1 MPLKKPTDF
10 FNRKDNQIKEE
21 VNIPKIEVS
30 EKNFDDVFNVF
41 NKYKSYLNNFEEK
54 LNNINSL
61 SEQVSS
67 LREELEKVIRKED
80 LDKAIFSQLL
90 YVNESIA
97 NIENNV
103 KIINEEKLDEIR
115 EDAGFLLQ
123 KVENFIENDIPK
135 FKKNLVDF
143 EIRTESTIQNSIDNK
158 TTPIENT
165 INLFKEDV
173 EEKLVDITQKTI
185 DLQKVKKEVFES
197 LQNIENVVG
206 EETST
211 TSKEIQKVK
220 LEARKKFQEIEES
233 LKQINEV
240 VLAETASNLST
251 LTETIEEN
259 REIDDKQDKRIEYI
273 ENYLRKSALGSFTK
287 NVFDKVVR
295 IESEVV
301 INENRLKKQNQQLE
315 EIQTE
320 IYETIQNLKVNEL
333 VEDNKSLKDKVRQ
346 LENLYEE
353 IKNTKPQVI
362 VEETAPESTKT
373 SDPLTPLDKKYVT
386 LDQLQEH
393 YRVFINRVQQQ
404 LSSLGGGG
412 ETRLQYLD
420 DIVGIATNPAAYDGK
435 YLKYNHSSKNFEFSD
450 VDITND
456 SWVDGVD
463 GPYTLS
469 QVGIGTDSIES
480 SPYPGNSLL
489 VYGNARITGIV
500 SIGTSSITLDPQ
512 SGEIKSGETQLVTAT
527 GDASYTG
534 IVTASAFS
542 GDGSNITNISG
553 SNINMSLNQLS
564 NIDTSNLSGISTDYL
579 MVYDP
584 VSNNFKFVDPK
595 TYFGINNDFNPDPLI
610 DDFGSYS

>member
-1 MPLKKPTDF
+1 MSLKKPTDF
-10 FNRKDNQIKEE
+10 FNRKESHQIKEE
-21 VNIPKIEVS
+21 INIPQVEVS
-30 EKNFDDVFNVF
+30 EKNFEDVFNVF
-41 NKYKSYLNNFEEK
+41 SNYKSYLNNFEEK

-61 SEQVSS
+61 SEQVST
-67 LREELEKVIRKED
+67 LRKELEEVIRKED
-80 LDKAIFSQLL
+80 LEKAILSQLL

-103 KIINEEKLDEIR
+103 KVINEEKLDEIR

-123 KVENFIENDIPK
+123 KVENFVENDIPK
-135 FKKNLVDF
+135 FKKNLLDF
-143 EIRTESTIQNSIDNK
+143 EIRTETR
-158 TTPIENT
+158 IESSVEDKISPLENV
-165 INLFKEDV
+165 ISFFKEDV
-173 EEKLVDITQKTI
+173 ENKLVDITQKTI
-185 DLQKVKKEVFES
+185 DLQKVKEEVFES
-197 LQNIENVVG
+197 IQSIENVIG
-206 EETST
+206 EETSK
-211 TSKEIQKVK
+211 SGKEIQKIR
-220 LEARKKFQEIEES
+220 LEARKKFEEIEDS

-240 VLAETASNLST
+240 VLTETTSNLTT
-251 LTETIEEN
+251 LTETIAEN
-259 REIDDKQDKRIEYI
+259 KTIDEKQDKRIDYI

-315 EIQTE
+315 ELEKE
-320 IYETIQNLKVNEL
+320 IYETIQDLKVNEL
-333 VEDNKSLKDKVRQ
+333 VDDNKSLKNKVRE
-346 LENLYEE
+346 LEELCEE

-373 SDPLTPLDKKYVT
+373 SDPLTPLDKNYVT

-420 DIVGIATNPAAYDGK
+420 DIVGIATNAAAYDGK
-435 YLKYNHSSKNFEFSD
+435 YLKYNHSSKNFEFADALVTGTGVWS
-450 VDITND
+450 N
-456 SWVDGVD
+456 GVD
-463 GPYTLS
+463 GPYTLD

-480 SPYPGNSLL
+480 SPYPGNSLV

-500 SIGTSSITLDPQ
+500 SIGTSSITLDPNE
-512 SGEIKSGETQLVTAT
+512 SVVRVGESIILNASTGKIEIKNE
-527 GDASYTG
+527 
-534 IVTASAFS
+534 
-542 GDGSNITNISG
+542 SG
-553 SNINMSLNQLS
+553 SFDEVLPPQSISLTDIS
-564 NIDTSNLSGISTDYL
+564 DIDGSNLSGISTDYL

-584 VSNNFKFVDPK
+584 LNSNFKFVDPK
-595 TYFGINNDFNPDPLI
+595 SYFGINNDFNPDPTI